1 MELTPLTPHIT
12 PLSCSSIRLK
22 NWGSTSGSY
31 KAPYWRFYC
40 NRDKGARVLF
50 AGQITDLVPTKY
62 LLIPPNT
69 DFRGQLFS
77 PVTHFF
83 AHFRAAPPYDQIEPG
98 IYVYDV
104 GANVRQLIDQINAS
118 AGKRSERGDHYAS
131 MVLLALLHTALAA
144 LPEELLSL
152 READNRIDRALSF
165 MAARLDRLCPND
177 ELATVAGMN
186 ANAFIRRFH
195 EVVGDSPQR
204 YHLGQRVERAC
215 LMLHFSP
222 ASIDQIAERTGFCDR
237 FHFSRVFKR
246 ICGSSPAAFRK
257 KAVSETEHSGSNR

>member
-1 MELTPLTPHIT
+1 MELTPLTPHVT
-12 PLSCSSIRLK
+12 PLSCSSVRLLS
-22 NWGSTSGSY
+22 WGGTGGSF
-31 KAPYWRFYC
+31 KAPYWRFYW
-40 NRDKGARVLF
+40 NHEKGARILF
-50 AGQITDLVPTKY
+50 AGHVTELVPTQY

-69 DFRGQLFS
+69 DFRTRLLS

-98 IYVYDV
+98 IYAYDV
-104 GANVRQLIDQINAS
+104 GANIRQLIDQVNTS

-131 MVLLALLHTALAA
+131 MALLALLHTALAA
-144 LPEELLSL
+144 LPEDLLSF
-152 READNRIDRALSF
+152 READDRIDRALSF
-165 MAARLDRLCPND
+165 MAARLDRLCPNN

-186 ANAFIRRFH
+186 VNAFIRSFH

-204 YHLGQRVERAC
+204 YHLKQRIERAC

-246 ICGSSPAAFRK
+246 ISGSSPAAFRS
-257 KAVSETEHSGSNR
+257 KAVSETAHAGSNR